1 MTTRLVSGMQQSGS
15 AIHIYVYSLP
25 DSFPSYIILL
35 NVVPSVYIR
44 ALSLTCREKIKKER
58 ILFESDSRNTKPGSP
73 VVMERQ
79 RILRIFK
86 SKRGY
91 QVR

>member
-1 MTTRLVSGMQQSGS
+1 MQQSDS

-44 ALSLTCREKIKKER
+44 ALSLTCREKKKKKER

-79 RILRIFK
+79 TIFRIFK